1 MNNNAIN
8 GKDYET
14 DLVCRLPVVF
24 EDEGVVGVELAE
36 GALHVVVDLL
46 EVRLEDLPVLA
57 EEVAQL
63 ALVHVRA
70 LHVLHVRRVLLRV
83 VAAYLTPVDQYNYFS
98 QLTFTVSS
106 TVTL

>member
-1 MNNNAIN
+1 M
-8 GKDYET
+8 G
-14 DLVCRLPVVF
+14 RLPVVL

-46 EVRLEDLPVLA
+46 EVRLKDLPVLA

-70 LHVLHVRRVLLRV
+70 LHVLDVRRVLLRV
-83 VAAYLTPVDQYNYFS
+83 VAAYLTPVKS
-98 QLTFTVSS
+98 
-106 TVTL
+106 